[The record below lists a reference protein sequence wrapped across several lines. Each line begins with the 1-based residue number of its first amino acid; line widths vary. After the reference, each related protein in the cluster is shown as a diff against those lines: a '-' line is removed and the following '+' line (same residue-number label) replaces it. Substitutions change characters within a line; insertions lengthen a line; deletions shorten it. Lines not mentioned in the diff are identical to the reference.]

1 MTESVVINPLLC
13 HERNDFLMQNSH
25 YKTGVYN
32 VYIPRSL
39 KHLVRYDSDFI
50 SFANDAVIELTE
62 NCLNIQHVGNY
73 QDNHFYNGYVD
84 IIVESLE
91 KVYIRPKAGQF
102 NVTVNDITSL
112 NGNIDKQAE
121 LEEVV
126 VYIKPKQQEPLHSDS
141 TNILSEVFYY

>member
-1 MTESVVINPLLC
+1 MTESVAVNPLLC
-13 HERNDFLMQNSH
+13 HDRNDFLMQNNH
-25 YKTGVYN
+25 YKTGLYN
-32 VYIPRSL
+32 VYIPRNL
-39 KHLVRYDSDFI
+39 KHSVRYDSGII
-50 SFANDAVIELTE
+50 SFANDATIELHDQGI
-62 NCLNIQHVGNY
+62 NVQHIGNF

-126 VYIKPKQQEPLHSDS
+126 VYINPKQQESLSSDS
-141 TNILSEVFYY
+141 ANILSEVFYH

>member
-1 MTESVVINPLLC
+1 MTESVAINPLLC
-13 HERNDFLMQNSH
+13 HERNDFLMQNNH

-39 KHLVRYDSDFI
+39 KHLVRYDSGFI

-62 NCLNIQHVGNY
+62 QCVNVQHVGNF

-126 VYIKPKQQEPLHSDS
+126 VYIKPKQQEPLSLDS
-141 TNILSEVFYY
+141 ANVLSEVFYH